1 VRRYLVLPPLADER
15 LDRATAALTGLPRR
29 RVRAIADAGQLWLNA
44 RPCRVLSRPLVTGD
58 VIDVI
63 PGDGEPLPAPPLPP
77 PLPLLF
83 EDGWL
88 VAVDKPAGIT
98 TQPARRRREGELT
111 AQERVAL
118 QLAGRDGQR
127 SDVLLFH
134 RLDRITTGVLL
145 FARQHDAARALAAAW
160 AGGRARKRYLAV
172 VLGDPGPGSRVVDGP
187 IAPDSLTRG
196 RFCVDRHGKPAAT
209 EVRRLATAHG
219 ISLVEA
225 VPRTGRTHQVRVHLA
240 AAGVPVAGDSLYG
253 GGSGHRPFLHAWRLA
268 LPHPRDGRVLALEA
282 PLPDDMCAFMASVS
296 LELQA

>member
-1 VRRYLVLPPLADER
+1 
-15 LDRATAALTGLPRR
+15 
-29 RVRAIADAGQLWLNA
+29 VRAIADAGQLWLNA
-44 RPCRVLSRPLVTGD
+44 KPCRVLSRPLVTGD
-58 VIDVI
+58 VVDVI
-63 PGDGEPLPAPPLPP
+63 PGDGETLPAAALPP

-88 VAVDKPAGIT
+88 VAIDKPAGIT
-98 TQPARRRREGELT
+98 TQPARSRREGELT

-118 QLAGRDGQR
+118 QLAARDGQR

-134 RLDRITTGVLL
+134 RLDRITSGVLL

-187 IAPDSLTRG
+187 VAPDPLARG
-196 RFCVDRHGKPAAT
+196 RFCVDRRGKPAAT
-209 EVRRLATAHG
+209 EVRRLATAGG

-225 VPRTGRTHQVRVHLA
+225 LPRTGRTHQVRVHLA
-240 AAGVPVAGDSLYG
+240 AAGIPVAGDSLYG

-268 LPHPRDGRVLALEA
+268 LPHPRDARVLSLEA
-282 PLPDDMCAFMASVS
+282 PLPDDMRGFLLDYGLR
-296 LELQA
+296 LEA